1 MKRYLLLLFLTLSIF
16 GFSQD
21 RLKYSQA
28 KIFYTKS
35 SDLEVLL
42 SHGVGVDHGKAKR
55 NTYIESV
62 FSEEELHIA
71 QNLGFKVEVSIADW
85 ETYYHE
91 IIKDAPYTK
100 SPAPCG
106 SSDYTVPSHFN
117 LGSMGGFLNYTEV
130 LAELAEMQSLYPQL
144 ITVKA
149 PISTYTTAQN
159 RSIYWVKIS
168 DNATLDEPE
177 PEALYTS
184 LHHAREPGS
193 LQTLIFYMWYLLE
206 NYQTDPTIQALVDQ
220 SEIFFIPIVNPD
232 GYAYNSTN
240 SPTGGGNWRK
250 NRRNNGDGSYG
261 VDNNRNYDY
270 HFAETGVSTSPSGDT
285 WPGTAAFSEPENQA
299 IKWFVEQHQFKIAI
313 NAHTYSNL
321 LLFPYGWQTGIQT
334 PDHDLFVDITD
345 IMVQEN
351 GFTNQISSA
360 LYPASGDSDDWMYA
374 ETSTHDKIFAMTPEI
389 GSAFWISQSEII
401 PQCKEMVHLNMTAL
415 KLIHNTPQLTDESPS
430 ITSVIN
436 NNFSYQI
443 KNLSII
449 ETPANFT
456 VSITPI
462 SSNMVSVG
470 IPNVHNNLVQ
480 LGTTTGNINYTL
492 NSGIQQGETILFK
505 VSIDNGL
512 YVTEIIIEKTFGNFT
527 NLLLDVG
534 NTISTNWTSTSW
546 STTSSTYVS
555 PSSSITDSP
564 SGNYANNVNKTI
576 TLKNALNLTN
586 ATKAICTF
594 YAKWDLEV
602 NYDYVQFEVST
613 DNGTTWQ
620 PQCGLFTNAGVADQN
635 VEGEPLYD
643 GTQSNWVL
651 EEISLDDYLGQSI
664 KCRFQLVSDSG
675 VTADGFYFDDFTVK
689 TIPTSTVG
697 IDTWESLELSLVPN
711 PAKESF
717 SIQSNLMMEDVLVSI
732 YNLTGQLI
740 HRQQINNT
748 NEIVSVGT
756 LETGVYLV
764 SISNSTG
771 SKTLKLVLQ

>member
-1 MKRYLLLLFLTLSIF
+1 MKRFLLLLFLTVSLF

-21 RLKYSQA
+21 KLKYSQA
-28 KIFYTKS
+28 KIFYSKS
-35 SDLEVLL
+35 SDLEVLIA
-42 SHGVGVDHGKAKR
+42 HGVGVDNGKAKQ

-62 FSEEELHIA
+62 FSEDEINKA
-71 QNLGFKVEVSIADW
+71 KSLGFKVEVSIPDW
-85 ETYYHE
+85 ESYYHE
-91 IIKDAPYTK
+91 VIKDAPYTK

-106 SSDYTVPSHFN
+106 STDYTVPAHFN
-117 LGSMGGFLNYTEV
+117 LGSMGGYLNYTEV
-130 LAELAEMQSLYPQL
+130 LAELDEMQSLYPQL

-159 RSIYWVKIS
+159 RPIYWVKIS
-168 DNATLDEPE
+168 DNPNTNETE

-206 NYQTDPTIQALVDQ
+206 NYQTNPTIQALVDQ

-261 VDNNRNYDY
+261 VDNNRNYSY
-270 HFAETGVSTSPSGDT
+270 HFGETGVSTTPSGDT

-321 LLFPYGWQTGIQT
+321 LLFPYSWQTGIQT
-334 PDHDLFVDITD
+334 PDHDLFLDITD

-389 GSAFWISQSEII
+389 GSAFWISQSAII

-415 KLIHNTPQLTDESPS
+415 KLIHNTPLLTDESPS
-430 ITSVIN
+430 TTGLIS
-436 NNFSYQI
+436 NNFSYQL

-449 ETPANFT
+449 DTPANFT
-456 VSITPI
+456 VSITPL
-462 SSNMVSVG
+462 SSNIASVG
-470 IPNVHNNLVQ
+470 NAVVHNNIVK
-480 LGTTTGNINYTL
+480 LGTTTGSINYTL
-492 NSGIQQGETILFK
+492 NPGIQQGETVMFK

-512 YVTEIIIEKTFGNFT
+512 YITEVIIEKTFGNFT
-527 NLLLDVG
+527 NLLLDNG
-534 NTISTNWTSTSW
+534 NNVTTNWTSTW

-555 PSSSITDSP
+555 PSSSITDSA
-564 SGNYANNVNKTI
+564 SGNYANYANKTI

-586 ATKAICTF
+586 TTKALCTF

-613 DNGTTWQ
+613 DNGTSWQ
-620 PQCGLFTNAGVADQN
+620 PQCGLFTNAGVDDQN
-635 VEGEPLYD
+635 VAGEPLYD
-643 GTQSNWVL
+643 GTQTSWVL
-651 EEISLDDYLGQSI
+651 EEIPLDDYLGQSI
-664 KCRFQLVSDSG
+664 KCRFQLVSDNG
-675 VTADGFYFDDFTVK
+675 VTADGFYFDDFTMK
-689 TIPTSTVG
+689 TISTSTVG
-697 IDTWESLELSLVPN
+697 IDPWESLELSLVPN

-717 SIQSNLMMEDVLVSI
+717 SIQSNLIMNDVKVSI
-732 YNLTGQLI
+732 YNITGQLV
-740 HRQQINNT
+740 HLQTLKNT
-748 NEIVSVGT
+748 DEIISVGSM
-756 LETGVYLV
+756 ETGVYWV
-764 SISNSTG
+764 NISNASGT
-771 SKTLKLVLQ
+771 KTLKLIIQ

>member
-1 MKRYLLLLFLTLSIF
+1 MKRFLLFLFLTVSLF

-21 RLKYSQA
+21 KLKFSQA
-28 KIFYTKS
+28 KIFYSKS
-35 SDLEVLL
+35 SDLEFLIA
-42 SHGVGVDHGKAKR
+42 HGVGVDHGKVKQ

-62 FSEEELHIA
+62 FSEDEINIA
-71 QNLGFKVEVSIADW
+71 KGLGFKVEVSIPDW
-85 ETYYHE
+85 ESYYHE
-91 IIKDAPYTK
+91 VIKDAPYTK

-106 SSDYTVPSHFN
+106 STDYTVPAHFN
-117 LGSMGGFLNYTEV
+117 LGSMGGYLNYTEV
-130 LAELAEMQSLYPQL
+130 LAELDQMQSLYPQL

-159 RSIYWVKIS
+159 RPIYWVKIS
-168 DNATLDEPE
+168 DNPNTNEPE

-206 NYQTDPTIQALVDQ
+206 NYQTNPTIQALVDQ

-270 HFAETGVSTSPSGDT
+270 HFGETGVSTSPSGDT
-285 WPGTAAFSEPENQA
+285 WPGTAPFSEPENQA

-321 LLFPYGWQTGIQT
+321 LLFPYSWQTGIQT
-334 PDHDLFVDITD
+334 PDHDLFLDITD

-401 PQCKEMVHLNMTAL
+401 PQCKDMVHLNMTAL
-415 KLIHNTPQLTDESPS
+415 KLIHNTPQLTDVSPS
-430 ITSVIN
+430 ITGLIS
-436 NNFSYQI
+436 NNFNYQL

-449 ETPANFT
+449 DTPANFS
-456 VSITPI
+456 VSITPL
-462 SSNMVSVG
+462 SSNIASVG
-470 IPNVHNNLVQ
+470 NFVTHNNVVK
-480 LGTTTGNINYTL
+480 LGTTTGSINYTL
-492 NSGIQQGETILFK
+492 SPGIQQGETVMFK

-512 YVTEIIIEKTFGNFT
+512 YVSEVIIEKIFGNFT
-527 NLLLDVG
+527 DLLVDNG
-534 NTISTNWTSTSW
+534 NNITTNWSSTNWSA
-546 STTSSTYVS
+546 TTTTYVS
-555 PSSSITDSP
+555 PSSSITDSA
-564 SGNYANNVNKTI
+564 SGNYANNANKTI
-576 TLKNALNLTN
+576 VLKNALNLTN
-586 ATKAICTF
+586 TTKAICTF
-594 YAKWDLEV
+594 YAKWNLEA

-613 DNGTTWQ
+613 DNGTSWQ
-620 PQCGLFTNAGVADQN
+620 PQCGLFTNAGVDDQN
-635 VEGEPLYD
+635 VAGEPLYD
-643 GTQSNWVL
+643 GIQTSWVL
-651 EEISLDDYLGQSI
+651 EEIPLNNYLGQSI

-689 TIPTSTVG
+689 TISTSTVG
-697 IDTWESLELSLVPN
+697 IDPWESLELSLVPN
-711 PAKESF
+711 PARDSF
-717 SIQSNLMMEDVLVSI
+717 SIQSNLIMNDVQVSI
-732 YNLTGQLI
+732 YNITGQLV
-740 HRQQINNT
+740 HQQNLNNT
-748 NEIVSVGT
+748 NDIILVGT
-756 LETGVYLV
+756 METGVYGV
-764 SISNSTG
+764 NISNASGT
-771 SKTLKLVLQ
+771 KTLKLVIQ

>member
-1 MKRYLLLLFLTLSIF
+1 MKRFLLFLFLTVSLF

-21 RLKYSQA
+21 KLKYSQA
-28 KIFYTKS
+28 KIFYSKS
-35 SDLEVLL
+35 SDLEVLIA
-42 SHGVGVDHGKAKR
+42 HGVGVDNGKAKQ

-62 FSEEELHIA
+62 FSEDEINKA
-71 QNLGFKVEVSIADW
+71 KSLGFKVEVSIPDW
-85 ETYYHE
+85 ESYYHE
-91 IIKDAPYTK
+91 VIKDAPYTK

-106 SSDYTVPSHFN
+106 STDYTVPAHFN
-117 LGSMGGFLNYTEV
+117 LGSMGGYLNYTEV
-130 LAELAEMQSLYPQL
+130 LAELDEMQSLYPQL

-159 RSIYWVKIS
+159 RPIYWVKIS
-168 DNATLDEPE
+168 DNPNTNETE

-206 NYQTDPTIQALVDQ
+206 NYQTNPTIQALVDQ

-261 VDNNRNYDY
+261 VDNNRNYNY
-270 HFAETGVSTSPSGDT
+270 HFGETGVSTSPSGDT

-321 LLFPYGWQTGIQT
+321 LLFPYSWQTGIQT
-334 PDHDLFVDITD
+334 PDHDLFLDITD

-389 GSAFWISQSEII
+389 GSAFWISQSAII

-415 KLIHNTPQLTDESPS
+415 KLIHNTPLLTDESPS
-430 ITSVIN
+430 TTGLIS
-436 NNFSYQI
+436 NNFSYQL

-449 ETPANFT
+449 DTPANFT
-456 VSITPI
+456 VSITPL
-462 SSNMVSVG
+462 SSNIASIGNDV
-470 IPNVHNNLVQ
+470 VHNNIVK
-480 LGTTTGNINYTL
+480 LGTTTGSINYTL
-492 NSGIQQGETILFK
+492 NPGIQQGETVMFK

-512 YVTEIIIEKTFGNFT
+512 YITEVIIEKTFGNFT
-527 NLLLDVG
+527 NLLLDNG
-534 NTISTNWTSTSW
+534 NNVTTNWTSTW

-555 PSSSITDSP
+555 PSSSITDSA
-564 SGNYANNVNKTI
+564 SGNYANYANKTI

-586 ATKAICTF
+586 TTKALCTF

-613 DNGTTWQ
+613 DNGTSWQ
-620 PQCGLFTNAGVADQN
+620 PQCGLFTNAGVDDQN
-635 VEGEPLYD
+635 VAGEPLYD
-643 GTQSNWVL
+643 GTQTSWVL
-651 EEISLDDYLGQSI
+651 EEIPLDDYLGQSI
-664 KCRFQLVSDSG
+664 KCRFQLVSDNG

-689 TIPTSTVG
+689 TISTSTVG
-697 IDTWESLELSLVPN
+697 IDPWESLELSLVPN

-717 SIQSNLMMEDVLVSI
+717 SIQSNLIMNDVKVSI
-732 YNLTGQLI
+732 YNITGQLV
-740 HRQQINNT
+740 HLQTLKNT
-748 NEIVSVGT
+748 DEFISVGSM
-756 LETGVYLV
+756 ETGVYWV
-764 SISNSTG
+764 NISNASGT
-771 SKTLKLVLQ
+771 KTLKLIIQ

>member
-1 MKRYLLLLFLTLSIF
+1 
-16 GFSQD
+16 
-21 RLKYSQA
+21 
-28 KIFYTKS
+28 
-35 SDLEVLL
+35 
-42 SHGVGVDHGKAKR
+42 
-55 NTYIESV
+55 
-62 FSEEELHIA
+62 
-71 QNLGFKVEVSIADW
+71 
-85 ETYYHE
+85 
-91 IIKDAPYTK
+91 
-100 SPAPCG
+100 
-106 SSDYTVPSHFN
+106 
-117 LGSMGGFLNYTEV
+117 
-130 LAELAEMQSLYPQL
+130 
-144 ITVKA
+144 
-149 PISTYTTAQN
+149 
-159 RSIYWVKIS
+159 
-168 DNATLDEPE
+168 
-177 PEALYTS
+177 
-184 LHHAREPGS
+184 
-193 LQTLIFYMWYLLE
+193 
-206 NYQTDPTIQALVDQ
+206 
-220 SEIFFIPIVNPD
+220 
-232 GYAYNSTN
+232 
-240 SPTGGGNWRK
+240 
-250 NRRNNGDGSYG
+250 
-261 VDNNRNYDY
+261 
-270 HFAETGVSTSPSGDT
+270 
-285 WPGTAAFSEPENQA
+285 
-299 IKWFVEQHQFKIAI
+299 
-313 NAHTYSNL
+313 
-321 LLFPYGWQTGIQT
+321 LFPYGWQTGIQT

-374 ETSTHDKIFAMTPEI
+374 ETSTHAKIFAMTPEI

-462 SSNMVSVG
+462 SSNIVSVG
-470 IPNVHNNLVQ
+470 TPNVHNNLVQ

-512 YVTEIIIEKTFGNFT
+512 YETEIIIEKTFGNFT
-527 NLLLDVG
+527 NLLLDAG

-546 STTSSTYVS
+546 STTSATYVS

-576 TLKNALNLTN
+576 TLKNALNLTS

-651 EEISLDDYLGQSI
+651 EEIRIG
-664 KCRFQLVSDSG
+664 
-675 VTADGFYFDDFTVK
+675 
-689 TIPTSTVG
+689 
-697 IDTWESLELSLVPN
+697 
-711 PAKESF
+711 
-717 SIQSNLMMEDVLVSI
+717 
-732 YNLTGQLI
+732 
-740 HRQQINNT
+740 
-748 NEIVSVGT
+748 
-756 LETGVYLV
+756 
-764 SISNSTG
+764 
-771 SKTLKLVLQ
+771 

>member
-21 RLKYSQA
+21 RLKYAQA

-35 SDLEVLL
+35 SDLEILL
-42 SHGVGVDHGKAKR
+42 SHGVGVDHGKVKR

-62 FSEEELHIA
+62 FSEEELNTA

-91 IIKDAPYTK
+91 NIKDAPYTK

-117 LGSMGGFLNYTEV
+117 LGSMGGFLNYSEV
-130 LAELAEMQSLYPQL
+130 LAELDEMQSLYPQL

-206 NYQTDPTIQALVDQ
+206 NYQTDPTIRALVDQ

-261 VDNNRNYDY
+261 VDNNRNYSY
-270 HFAETGVSTSPSGDT
+270 HFGETGVSTSPSGDT

-374 ETSTHDKIFAMTPEI
+374 ETSTHAKIFAMTPEI

-449 ETPANFT
+449 DTPANFT
-456 VSITPI
+456 VSIIPI
-462 SSNMVSVG
+462 SSNIVSVG
-470 IPNVHNNLVQ
+470 TPNVHNNLIQ

-492 NSGIQQGETILFK
+492 NSDIQQGETILFK

-512 YVTEIIIEKTFGNFT
+512 YETEIIIEKTFGNFT
-527 NLLLDVG
+527 NLLLDTG

-546 STTSSTYVS
+546 STTSATYVS

-576 TLKNALNLTN
+576 TLKNALNLTS

-651 EEISLDDYLGQSI
+651 EEIGLDDYLGQSI

-711 PAKESF
+711 PAKDSF
-717 SIQSNLMMEDVLVSI
+717 SIQSNQIIDDLQVSI
-732 YNLTGQLI
+732 FSITGQLV
-740 HRQQINNT
+740 HQQNLNNT
-748 NEIVSVGT
+748 DEIILLEA
-756 LETGVYLV
+756 LETGIYLV
-764 SISNSTG
+764 NISNSFG
-771 SKTLKLVLQ
+771 AKTLKLVIQ

>member
-130 LAELAEMQSLYPQL
+130 LAELAEMQSLYSQL

-168 DNATLDEPE
+168 DNASLDEPE

-374 ETSTHDKIFAMTPEI
+374 ETSTHAKIFAMTPEI

-470 IPNVHNNLVQ
+470 TPNVHNNLVQ
-480 LGTTTGNINYTL
+480 LGTTSGNINYTL

-512 YVTEIIIEKTFGNFT
+512 YVTEVIIEKTFGNFT
-527 NLLLDVG
+527 NLLLDAG

>member
-470 IPNVHNNLVQ
+470 TPNVHNNLVQ
-480 LGTTTGNINYTL
+480 LGTTSGNINYTL

-505 VSIDNGL
+505 ASIDNGL
-512 YVTEIIIEKTFGNFT
+512 YVSEIIIEKTFGNFT

>member
-1 MKRYLLLLFLTLSIF
+1 MKSYLLLLFLTLSIF

-42 SHGVGVDHGKAKR
+42 AHGVGVDHGKAKQ

-130 LAELAEMQSLYPQL
+130 LAELAEMQSLYSQL

-168 DNATLDEPE
+168 DNASLDEPE

-206 NYQTDPTIQALVDQ
+206 NYQTDPTIRALVDQ

-389 GSAFWISQSEII
+389 GSAFWISQNEII

-462 SSNMVSVG
+462 SSNMISVG
-470 IPNVHNNLVQ
+470 TPNVHNNLVQ
-480 LGTTTGNINYTL
+480 LGTTSGNINYTL

-512 YVTEIIIEKTFGNFT
+512 YVTEVIIEKTFGNFT
-527 NLLLDVG
+527 NLLLDAG

-564 SGNYANNVNKTI
+564 SGNYANNVNRTI

-613 DNGTTWQ
+613 DNGASWQ